1 MATNF
6 KAADLIG
13 KTIVVGDNQAT
24 IVIKSV
30 DGDKLSG
37 EFTKDGTT
45 TPMSFPIGQLQG
57 MTEKGLWKV
66 MSDGG
71 SMKSDVSQTSAI
83 TTEADVAEAND
94 VMPKVTPKKT
104 TTDSTD
110 KTDKPAAKPKP
121 KKTQTSSVKP
131 QTSYVYA
138 TYQTSKGKTGAK
150 ITGVSE
156 TDAAYQ
162 QAAAIHASASY
173 ERDKDGNKQF
183 YLCFGPR
190 YAEAAKQVCEAL
202 NAGKPIEDA
211 IAIIDKATE
220 ERAVKREEGRRKREE
235 YKAQTSAVSTQTS
248 TEKTYTQTELA
259 EWLRK
264 LNAGD
269 PKAAKFFNDLAK
281 AA

>member
-57 MTEKGLWKV
+57 MTEKGLWRIDNGELKI
-66 MSDGG
+66 DN
-71 SMKSDVSQTSAI
+71 SATVV

-94 VMPKVTPKKT
+94 VMPKVTPKK
-104 TTDSTD
+104 SEGRR
-110 KTDKPAAKPKP
+110 KKEEKP
-121 KKTQTSSVKP
+121 QTSSVKP
-131 QTSYVYA
+131 QTSIPQTSKYVYS

-156 TDAAYQ
+156 TDDAYQ

-190 YAEAAKQVCEAL
+190 YAEAAKQVCELL

-220 ERAVKREEGRRKREE
+220 ERAVKREEWKQKREE
-235 YKAQTSAVSTQTS
+235 RRAQTSAASTQTS
-248 TEKTYTQTELA
+248 TEKTYTQSELA

>member
-1 MATNF
+1 M
-6 KAADLIG
+6 
-13 KTIVVGDNQAT
+13 
-24 IVIKSV
+24 
-30 DGDKLSG
+30 
-37 EFTKDGTT
+37 
-45 TPMSFPIGQLQG
+45 
-57 MTEKGLWKV
+57 
-66 MSDGG
+66 
-71 SMKSDVSQTSAI
+71 
-83 TTEADVAEAND
+83 
-94 VMPKVTPKKT
+94 
-104 TTDSTD
+104 
-110 KTDKPAAKPKP
+110 
-121 KKTQTSSVKP
+121 
-131 QTSYVYA
+131 
-138 TYQTSKGKTGAK
+138 
-150 ITGVSE
+150 SE